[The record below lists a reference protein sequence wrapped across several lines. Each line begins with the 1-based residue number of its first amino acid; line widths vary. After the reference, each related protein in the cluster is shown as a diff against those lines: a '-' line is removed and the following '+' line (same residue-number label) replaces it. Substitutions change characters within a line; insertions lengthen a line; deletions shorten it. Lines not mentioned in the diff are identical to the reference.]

1 MAVKVLAVDDELE
14 ILRLIKV
21 KLEMS
26 GFEVVTA
33 RDGEEG
39 VRIALAEKPDV
50 VLLDLAMPKMGGYAA
65 AQRIKAEVT
74 PKPIIL
80 MLTGQAPEAKAASAS
95 TGSADGYIAKPFSPR
110 ELVAQINV
118 ALIKAGKSPNGAVG

>member
-1 MAVKVLAVDDELE
+1 MTIKVLAVDDEPN
-14 ILRLIKV
+14 ILRLIEV

-50 VLLDLAMPKMGGYAA
+50 VLLDLAMPKIGGYAA

-80 MLTGQAPEAKAASAS
+80 MLTGQAPEAETASAS
-95 TGSADGYIAKPFSPR
+95 TGNADGYIAKPFSPR
-110 ELVAQINV
+110 ELVARINA
-118 ALIKAGKSPNGAVG
+118 ALIEAGRSPSSVGG

>member
-1 MAVKVLAVDDELE
+1 MAVKILAVDDEPE
-14 ILRLIKV
+14 ILRLVKV

-39 VRIALAEKPDV
+39 VRIALAEKPDI
-50 VLLDLAMPKMGGYAA
+50 VLLDLTMPKLGGYAA

-74 PKPIIL
+74 PQPIIL
-80 MLTGQAPEAKAASAS
+80 MLTGRAPGAEVTSAMIS
-95 TGSADGYIAKPFSPR
+95 SVDGYIAKPFSPR
-110 ELVAQINV
+110 ELVAEINV
-118 ALIKAGKSPNGAVG
+118 ALTKAGKSPDSAVG

>member
-1 MAVKVLAVDDELE
+1 MTIKVLAVDDEPN
-14 ILRLIKV
+14 ILRLIEV

-80 MLTGQAPEAKAASAS
+80 MLTGQAPEAETASAS
-95 TGSADGYIAKPFSPR
+95 TGNADGYIAKPFSPR
-110 ELVAQINV
+110 ELVARINA
-118 ALIKAGKSPNGAVG
+118 ALIEAGRSPNSVGG